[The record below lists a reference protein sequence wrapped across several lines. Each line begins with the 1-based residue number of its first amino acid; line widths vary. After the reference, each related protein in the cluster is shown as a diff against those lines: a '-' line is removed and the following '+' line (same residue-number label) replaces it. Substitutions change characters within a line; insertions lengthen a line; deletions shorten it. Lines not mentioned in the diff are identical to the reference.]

1 MNATDGKYVIIYGW
15 MRELDLTLTETMA
28 YALVYGYAKNGEAFM
43 GSITYM
49 QQWLRCTRHTAI
61 KAMQALE
68 DKGLLR
74 KEQVIVKGSPNNRY
88 YITEVSTS
96 AKNAL
101 VGSAEIALEVVQPLH
116 QGSAKNALGVVQK
129 LHYNNNKDNNNII
142 SSSSKTHAHAYEE
155 VLNWICDNEEGL
167 EIMLLRNGLI
177 SSKTPLEEMREII
190 RHYVKEY
197 YEQQQMNGGD
207 DIQRRGRRDIKQH
220 FSQWLPIRIKKL
232 QQEQTQK
239 LKDYETNTDPITK
252 AMQQLAAGMESA
264 RLRKEQ
270 SDERL

>member
-1 MNATDGKYVIIYGW
+1 MNEMNATDGKYVIIYGW

-28 YALVYGYAKNGEAFM
+28 YALVYGYAKNGEPFQ

-74 KEQVIVKGSPNNRY
+74 KEQVMVKGSPNNRY
-88 YITEVSTS
+88 YITEISTS

-129 LHYNNNKDNNNII
+129 MHYINNKDNNKDNIVVVEEA
-142 SSSSKTHAHAYEE
+142 HAHAYEE
-155 VLNWICDNEEGL
+155 VLNWVTDNEAGL

-177 SSKTPLEEMREII
+177 SAKTPLEEMREII
-190 RHYVKEY
+190 RPYTKEY

-220 FSQWLPIRIKKL
+220 FSQWLPIRIKK
-232 QQEQTQK
+232 QQQK
-239 LKDYETNTDPITK
+239 QKDNESSTDPITR
-252 AMQQLAAGMESA
+252 AMQDFAAGWDNA
-264 RLRKEQ
+264 
-270 SDERL
+270 ERTGM

>member
-1 MNATDGKYVIIYGW
+1 MNATDGKYVVIYGW

-28 YALVYGYAKNGEAFM
+28 YALVYGFAKNGEPFQ

-74 KEQVIVKGSPNNRY
+74 KEQVMVKGSPNNRY
-88 YITEVSTS
+88 YITEISTS
-96 AKNAL
+96 AKNAP

-116 QGSAKNALGVVQK
+116 QGSAKIALGVVQK
-129 LHYNNNKDNNNII
+129 MHYINNKDNNNII
-142 SSSSKTHAHAYEE
+142 SSSKKAHAHAYEE
-155 VLNWICDNEEGL
+155 VLGWITDNEAGL
-167 EIMLLRNGLI
+167 EMMLHRNGLI
-177 SSKTPLEEMREII
+177 SAKTPLEEMREII
-190 RHYVKEY
+190 RPYAKEY

-220 FSQWLPIRIKKL
+220 FSQWLPKHIKRQ
-232 QQEQTQK
+232 QQEQQQK
-239 LKDYETNTDPITK
+239 QKDNETSTDPITR
-252 AMQQLAAGMESA
+252 AMQDFAAGWDNA
-264 RLRKEQ
+264 
-270 SDERL
+270 ERTGM

>member
-15 MRELDLTLTETMA
+15 MRDLDLTLTETMA
-28 YALVYGYAKNGEAFM
+28 YALVYGYAKNGEPFQ

-61 KAMQALE
+61 KAMQVLE

-74 KEQVIVKGSPNNRY
+74 KEQVMVKGSPNNRY

-129 LHYNNNKDNNNII
+129 MHYINNKDNNKDNILTLP
-142 SSSSKTHAHAYEE
+142 THVREKIEVIKKWLTDNALGTESLAIRNQLIQGACPIEE
-155 VLNWICDNEEGL
+155 IVKKL
-167 EIMLLRNGLI
+167 EPYVEQYY
-177 SSKTPLEEMREII
+177 TEQLEQGKGEIEMRGRIDILSHFANRLPAYI
-190 RHYVKEY
+190 RKEK
-197 YEQQQMNGGD
+197 EQQQ
-207 DIQRRGRRDIKQH
+207 KQ
-220 FSQWLPIRIKKL
+220 
-232 QQEQTQK
+232 
-239 LKDYETNTDPITK
+239 KDNETSTDPITR
-252 AMQQLAAGMESA
+252 AMQDFAAGWDNA
-264 RLRKEQ
+264 
-270 SDERL
+270 ERTGM